1 MRSQISKDRMT
12 ESIALIPVRVTEVA
26 LGVPLPQAIFDWHGN
41 PLFPAGAVIETQD
54 ALDSLLDNGY
64 FQDTSWDAPAKPPAP
79 VPNETRLVEVTAPP
93 KHESAETEIAVNME
107 DVRWHIGETLFLQMQ
122 DQPAIRY
129 TVKLIGFVKG
139 KTVLVSAPTMDGR
152 FELIRDGQSFV
163 VRAFAGKKAY
173 AFIAAAVKSVHTP
186 HPYLHLSYP
195 RQLRCTTVRQTAR
208 VAVRLIAAIA
218 LGEPERSA
226 AGMITDLSMGGAS
239 AMAKSPLG
247 QKGDSGCVKVKLHV
261 ADQDSF
267 LNLKTILRSV
277 TPSDA
282 GDGYRHGFE
291 FIEVP
296 THDRLILSAYV
307 HQTLV
312 ETE

>member
-1 MRSQISKDRMT
+1 MT
-12 ESIALIPVRVTEVA
+12 ESISLTPVRAAQVA
-26 LGVPLPQAIFDWHGN
+26 LGTPLPNAVFDWHGN
-41 PLFPAGAVIETQD
+41 QLFAASSVIDTQAG
-54 ALDSLLDNGY
+54 LDSLLENGY
-64 FQDTSWDAPAKPPAP
+64 FHDTSWDAPVKPPASL
-79 VPNETRLVEVTAPP
+79 PNETRLVEVTAPP
-93 KHESAETEIAVNME
+93 KHESAETEIAVSMD
-107 DVRWHIGETLFLQMQ
+107 DVRWHIGETLFLQLQ
-122 DQPAIRY
+122 DKPAVRY
-129 TVKLIGFVKG
+129 TVKLVGFVKG
-139 KTVLVSAPTMDGR
+139 KTVLVSAPTMDGK

-218 LGEPERSA
+218 LGEPERTA
-226 AGMITDLSMGGAS
+226 AGMIIDLSMGGAS
-239 AMAKSPLG
+239 AMANTPLG
-247 QKGDSGCVKVKLHV
+247 QKGEAGHIKVKLHV

-267 LNLKTILRSV
+267 LNLKTVLRSV
-277 TPSDA
+277 TPAD
-282 GDGYRHGFE
+282 GGGGYRHGFE

-296 THDRLILSAYV
+296 MHDRLILSAYV